1 MAITIERVGT
11 TKDILG
17 EGPVWDEAEQ
27 ALYWVDSFARVVHRM
42 DHATGELRNWGV
54 PEQIGSMALREGG
67 GAVVAMETG
76 FHFLDLENGGCA
88 PVVDPEADKP
98 RTRFNDGK
106 VDRQGRFLAGTIMLG
121 EPRRPRVA
129 ALHRLDPDLSTRTL
143 DPDIALSNG
152 PCFSPDGRTLYFA
165 DTDAAA
171 IYAYDYDPATG
182 EAANRR
188 VHIDLGTEY
197 GGGSDGATVDADG
210 TLWTALVF
218 ASKIGRFDPD
228 GRLMQTIDM
237 PVQLPTSVMFGGPD
251 LDELYVTSLSAG
263 RLRPSYGP
271 MDGALLRITGHGARG
286 LPEPRFKG

>member
-11 TKDILG
+11 TRDMLG

-27 ALYWVDSFARVVHRM
+27 ALYWIDSYGRVVHRL
-42 DHATGELRNWGV
+42 DHASGETRHWGV

-67 GAVVAMETG
+67 GAVVALETG
-76 FHFLDLENGGCA
+76 FHFLDLENGGCT
-88 PVVDPEADKP
+88 PVTDPEAGRPD
-98 RTRFNDGK
+98 TRFNDGK
-106 VDRQGRFLAGTIMLG
+106 VDRQGRFIAGTIMLNQPR
-121 EPRRPRVA
+121 EPRTA
-129 ALHRLDPDLSTRTL
+129 ALYSLGADLSTRVL
-143 DPDIALSNG
+143 DPEIALSNG

-165 DTDAAA
+165 DTHAAA

-182 EAANRR
+182 EAGPRR
-188 VHIDLGTEY
+188 VHIDLGDAW

-218 ASKIGRFDPD
+218 AGKLGRFDPD
-228 GRLMQTIDM
+228 GMLMATFDM

-251 LDELYVTSLSAG
+251 LDELYVTSLASG

-271 MDGALLRITGHGARG
+271 MDGALLKITGHGATG